1 VHGTPD
7 ELALAA
13 ARGDAVA
20 FAELVRSTEA
30 DVWRACAALVDR
42 DSAEDLV
49 QETYLQA
56 HRALARF
63 DRRSSAR
70 TWLLSIARHVCH
82 DEIRRRTRQRRN
94 LAVSPAPAAVAD
106 HAGGVELGIVLAALE
121 SERREAFVLT
131 QLIGLSY
138 LEAAQV
144 CGCPVGTIRSR
155 VARAR
160 TDLVQALVDDGAPT
174 PAPQRRLP

>member
-1 VHGTPD
+1 MDPGSD
-7 ELALAA
+7 DLARAA

-20 FAELVRSTEA
+20 FAELVRATQG
-30 DVWRACAALVDR
+30 DVWRACMALVDR
-42 DSAEDLV
+42 ESADDLA

-56 HRALARF
+56 HRALPRF
-63 DRRSSAR
+63 DGRSSVR

-82 DEIRRRTRQRRN
+82 DEIRRRSRRRRT
-94 LAVSPAPAAVAD
+94 ATVYVPGVVAD
-106 HAGGVELGIVLAALE
+106 HAGAVELEIVLASLE
-121 SERREAFVLT
+121 PDRREAFVLT
-131 QLIGLSY
+131 QVIGLSY

-160 TDLVQALVDDGAPT
+160 SELVEAIVGDDAPK
-174 PAPQRRLP
+174 LPPLPR